1 MIIARLVRDVH
12 LRGELV
18 KGCAPHFEMDVWRAV
33 IIGNGSNGAEE
44 IAAVRIRNGGP
55 EALVGRVTSL
65 HSLRV
70 VIKTLVIALPDFDHG
85 VLYGMAGRVEHPT
98 TDASDHAFGYRPVA
112 HTRKIVILVR
122 RQRRRIKWP
131 FVLRRSR

>member
-55 EALVGRVTSL
+55 EALVGRVTLL
-65 HSLRV
+65 HILRV
-70 VIKTLVIALPDFDHG
+70 VIESLVIALPYFDQG
-85 VLYGMAGRVEHPT
+85 VLYGMAGWVEHPT
-98 TDASDHAFGYRPVA
+98 TD
-112 HTRKIVILVR
+112 
-122 RQRRRIKWP
+122 
-131 FVLRRSR
+131 